1 MDSIVTKIINRF
13 KNRAEFGKKKYN
25 TDLDRK
31 DLNIHEWIQHLQD
44 ELHDAYLY
52 SEKLKVEHTLAQAD
66 EVKTLMNEWITEMN
80 LSGVSMTSEMCMAS
94 FYAFLLRKNQQ

>member
-13 KNRAEFGKKKYN
+13 KIRAEAGNKKYG

-31 DLNIHEWIQHLQD
+31 DLNTLEWIQHLQD

-52 SEKLKVEHTLAQAD
+52 SEKLKTEHIIEIKQ
-66 EVKTLMNEWITEMN
+66 LMSEWIKEEKLNGANMP
-80 LSGVSMTSEMCMAS
+80 VEVFMAS
-94 FYAFLLRKNQQ
+94 FTAYLNKIGNQNL